1 MCKFKDAPEDVFFTK
16 TTLFSGHE
24 RYMSTDMYLFG
35 SSSSDLV
42 EFKPGIFNY
51 KFAYEIPS
59 TLPTSVKSKFGTIRY
74 RVEANLLTDWEY
86 DVFSKVTFTVIRFED
101 LSYRSELMEPASD
114 EIITS
119 FCCWSCKTKPLIIR
133 ASIPFT
139 GYVPKQNIRVTLRID
154 NRCGFDVYRTIISL
168 KKVFTFISDHPVE
181 RSWSDAKTLLK
192 TINEGA
198 KNGRETKILAVID
211 VPAFTLPTNRLSRC
225 VQVSYLLQITAD
237 VVGFVRSPKIKL
249 PIVIGTK
256 PLKFE
261 NKKLK

>member
-1 MCKFKDAPEDVFFTK
+1 
-16 TTLFSGHE
+16 
-24 RYMSTDMYLFG
+24 MSTDIYLFG
-35 SSSSDLV
+35 SSRSDLV

-59 TLPTSVKSKFGTIRY
+59 NLPTSVKSKFGTIRY
-74 RVEANLLTDWEY
+74 RVEANLLTDWDY
-86 DVFSKVTFTVIRFED
+86 DVFSKVTFKIIRFED

-114 EIITS
+114 EIFTT

-139 GYVPKQNIRVTLRID
+139 GYVPKQSVRVTVRID
-154 NRCGFDVYRTIISL
+154 NRCGFDVYRTIIAL
-168 KKVFTFISDHPVE
+168 KKVFTYVSEQPVE
-181 RSWSDAKTLLK
+181 RTWSDAKTLNK
-192 TINEGA
+192 TISEGA

-211 VPAFTLPTNRLSRC
+211 VPAFTLPTNQLSKC
-225 VQVSYLLQITAD
+225 VQVSYLLQVTAD